1 MFTMA
6 KIRNG
11 GTYLAR
17 HLAANDYYS
26 EREKVVGVWTGQ
38 GAEQLGLETPIHP
51 GDAAF
56 EHLRNNRNP
65 ANFGKLTP
73 RDGGDRIRFFDFQC
87 SAQKSVSIMAVTMGD
102 DRLLAAHD
110 AAARLAFSELEK
122 FAARQANTV
131 FQRATVRTSN
141 VVAAV
146 FRHTASR
153 ALDPQVHSHFVTANA
168 TWDATSNSWRALTE
182 FEMVSA
188 IRYAGKVYQN
198 ELARSCL
205 RLGYDIERIQDRCG
219 TVTGFEIAGVGAAVR
234 ERFSKR
240 RAEVEAGIGEF
251 RQQYGREP
259 TAVEIHAITVESR
272 NAKLA
277 EITTPEVLAAQRAQL
292 SPVEQHGL
300 AALMTQARAR
310 CAAGVELPRCE
321 HRSLSAAVR
330 HLYERRS
337 VASGHEVLAEAL
349 NQNLGGCELP
359 RLLAA
364 ARESALVG
372 LTEEDWLHGRFA
384 TRRGLELEQ
393 WAVGLVDRTRG
404 KFPPLGGERTALAP
418 QLSPEQKSAA
428 EAVLGSRDQVVC
440 LRGAAGV
447 GKTTVLR
454 EIHRTLQQ
462 TGAPIYCC
470 APTSSA
476 ADTLRR
482 DGVNATTVSDFL
494 QNVVPRESG
503 RLACAVLICDEA
515 GLTSNEQG
523 AELLQVAERHAA
535 RVLFLGDTRQH
546 SSVEAGDFLRVLE
559 SHSQLH
565 RVELTAIRRQQNKAY
580 RHAVRWLA
588 AGATRG
594 GLERLDHLGWLKEGG
609 AGYLKAAADDF
620 VRFSEE
626 GRKLDRVLAV
636 TPTWAEQE
644 VFTAELRA
652 QLKARG
658 VIGAGETITVHDPLK
673 WTKVQA
679 RTARHYEPGMVVSFN
694 RAAPGFPRGESAEVV
709 RVAEHGVWVESA
721 HGIQP
726 LPLRSGAYSVSRPHR
741 IEIAAGDRLL
751 VRANDRGARVFNG
764 EIVSVARI
772 GCGVI
777 HTTDGRRIDTRR
789 FRALTHGFAVTS
801 HAAQSKTVE
810 HVVVAARQLNA
821 KSAYVACSRGRLS
834 CALHTPDKAALLER
848 LPAGNR
854 TAALDLLP
862 QEPSGGTTLDRHG
875 IWTRWTNER
884 AQRFVEAARQRADLA
899 SGSSEKFAATITP
912 WSELARSQ
920 AYQMTNPPGQAP
932 SPRIRP

>member
-17 HLAANDYYS
+17 HLSANDYYS
-26 EREKVVGVWTGQ
+26 EREKVVGAWTGQ

-51 GDAAF
+51 DDSAF
-56 EHLRNNRNP
+56 ESLRNNRNP
-65 ANFGKLTP
+65 MDTGKLTP
-73 RDGGDRIRFFDFQC
+73 RDGEDRIRFYDFQC

-102 DRLLAAHD
+102 ERLLAAHD
-110 AAARLAFSELEK
+110 YAAKLAFAELEK

-131 FQRATVRTSN
+131 FQRATVRTAN
-141 VVAAV
+141 VVAAA

-153 ALDPQVHSHFVTANA
+153 ALDPQVHTHFVTANA
-168 TWDATSNSWRALTE
+168 TWDAASNSWRALTE

-205 RLGYDIERIQDRCG
+205 RLGYGIERIQDNRG

-251 RQQYGREP
+251 RRQHGRVP
-259 TAVEIHAITVESR
+259 SAAEIHAITVASR

-277 EITTPEVLAAQRAQL
+277 EVTTPQVLAAQRAQL
-292 SPVEQHGL
+292 SPVEHQGL
-300 AALMTQARAR
+300 AALKTQALAR

-321 HRSLSAAVR
+321 NRSLSAAIR

-337 VASGHEVLAEAL
+337 VASGHELLAEAL

-359 RLLAA
+359 RLHAA
-364 ARESALVG
+364 ARDSDLVG
-372 LTEEDWLHGRFA
+372 LTDGDWLHGRFA

-418 QLSPEQKSAA
+418 QLSPEQRSAA
-428 EAVLGSRDQVVC
+428 EAVLESRDQIVC

-462 TGAPIYCC
+462 TGAPVYCC

-482 DGVNATTVSDFL
+482 DGVQATTVSDFL

-503 RLACAVLICDEA
+503 RLAGAVLICDEA

-523 AELLQVAERHAA
+523 AELLQVAERHSA
-535 RVLFLGDTRQH
+535 RVLFLGDSRQH

-565 RVELTAIRRQQNKAY
+565 RVELTAIRRQQNQAY

-594 GLERLDHLGWLKEGG
+594 GLERLDQLGWLKESG

-620 VRFSEE
+620 LRLSEH

-636 TPTWAEQE
+636 TPTWAEHE
-644 VFTAELRA
+644 VFTAELRT
-652 QLKARG
+652 QLRAHG
-658 VIGAGETITVHDPLK
+658 ALGAGETVTVHEPLK
-673 WTKVQA
+673 WTKTQA
-679 RTARHYEPGMVVSFN
+679 RTARNYAPGMVVTFN
-694 RAAPGFPRGESAEVV
+694 RATRGFRRGESAAVV
-709 RVAEHGVWVESA
+709 RTADRGVWVQSA
-721 HGIQP
+721 NGIQP
-726 LPLRSGAYSVSRPHR
+726 LPLRSGAFSVSRLNR

-772 GCGVI
+772 DSGVI
-777 HTTDGRRIDTRR
+777 HTTDGRWIDTRR

-821 KSAYVACSRGRLS
+821 KSAYVACSRGKVS
-834 CALHTPDKAALLER
+834 CALHTPDKAVLFER

-854 TAALDLLP
+854 TAALDLLTKE
-862 QEPSGGTTLDRHG
+862 QGGGTTLDRHG

-884 AQRFVEAARQRADLA
+884 AQRFVEAARQRVERA
-899 SGSSEKFAATITP
+899 SGSGGKFLATLTP
-912 WSELARSQ
+912 WSAIARSQ
-920 AYQMTNPPGQAP
+920 AYQMSNQPGQAP
-932 SPRIRP
+932 SPSIRP